1 MGFNRYARHTFYFDY
16 ELERGEDTLAVEVE
30 YSYDGGDIGLE
41 SVLYDGRELTTTEEE
56 DRLLIAHAVERVNED
71 LIDAEADYG
80 DYLRDLRR
88 DSED

>member
-30 YSYDGGDIGLE
+30 YSTEDGDTYIE
-41 SVLYDGRELTTTEEE
+41 SVLHNGKEIETTGDEDREL
-56 DRLLIAHAVERVNED
+56 LAAALVNVDED